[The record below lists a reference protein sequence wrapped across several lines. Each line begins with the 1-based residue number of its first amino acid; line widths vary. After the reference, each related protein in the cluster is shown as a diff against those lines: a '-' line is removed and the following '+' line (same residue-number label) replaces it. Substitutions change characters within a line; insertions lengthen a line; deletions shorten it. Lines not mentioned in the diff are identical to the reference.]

1 MHGHAQDALGA
12 ILANDILIE
21 VVIQLARGRH
31 ALDREFGFVR
41 LGRRFLLDE
50 LQAQLHALVADEH
63 AIRPRNE
70 VLDLMP
76 RPLAERTALIPG

>member
-1 MHGHAQDALGA
+1 
-12 ILANDILIE
+12 
-21 VVIQLARGRH
+21 
-31 ALDREFGFVR
+31 
-41 LGRRFLLDE
+41 
-50 LQAQLHALVADEH
+50 LHALVADEH